1 MQTGGWTVDWQGNHN
16 TNADFPGGTSIL
28 AGIEAAVKAAG
39 GKVVTHVEDTPAAA
53 IVVYGEKPYAE
64 FQGDRENL
72 EFTATDGHLDLLKR
86 LQAAHIPVIS
96 LFISGRPLWANR
108 EINSSDAF
116 VAVWLP
122 GSEGGGIADVLFKP
136 RAGAT
141 GYDFTGRLSF
151 SWPATAM
158 PVTFEGTQVGGAL
171 FPRGFGLTL
180 TQSQE
185 LADLPEDP
193 QIAPAYGDRDSLF
206 NAGHVTAP
214 WSIYV
219 SDPSAE
225 VRLTL
230 QSQVSPGG
238 AVTAQLSGQGVQAT
252 WSGQGPGVFRIG
264 GRATSLTK
272 ALADGQV
279 LKLHYRIDLPPQ
291 KTVILALRCEP
302 ADRCGMSPNTGLD
315 LTETFK
321 SAGTGA
327 WKTLTIPLA
336 CLKKAG
342 ASLSSVTAPLAL
354 ESAGSFG
361 VSFDDIRITRQSGGS
376 AACPP
381 NT

>member
-1 MQTGGWTVDWQGNHN
+1 
-16 TNADFPGGTSIL
+16 
-28 AGIEAAVKAAG
+28 
-39 GKVVTHVEDTPAAA
+39 
-53 IVVYGEKPYAE
+53 
-64 FQGDRENL
+64 
-72 EFTATDGHLDLLKR
+72 
-86 LQAAHIPVIS
+86 
-96 LFISGRPLWANR
+96 
-108 EINSSDAF
+108 
-116 VAVWLP
+116 VWLP

-158 PVTFEGTQVGGAL
+158 PVTFEGGQANGTGATGAQTDGTEVRGAQ

-180 TQSQE
+180 AQSQE

-193 QIAPAYGDRDSLF
+193 QIAPAYSDRDSF
-206 NAGHVTAP
+206 FSAGHVTAP

-225 VRLTL
+225 VRLTM
-230 QSQVSPGG
+230 QSQISPAG
-238 AVTAQLSGQGVQAT
+238 AVTAQLSGQSVQAT

-264 GRATSLTK
+264 GRATSLAK

-279 LKLHYRIDLPPQ
+279 LKLHYRVDQPPG
-291 KTVILALRCEP
+291 KPVLLALRCEP
-302 ADRCGMSPNTGLD
+302 AERCGMAPDTGLD
-315 LTETFK
+315 LTETFAA
-321 SAGTGA
+321 AGTGA

-342 ASLSSVTAPLAL
+342 AALSSVTAPLAI
-354 ESAGSFG
+354 ESAGPFG
-361 VSFDDIRITRQSGGS
+361 VSFDDIRITRQTGGS